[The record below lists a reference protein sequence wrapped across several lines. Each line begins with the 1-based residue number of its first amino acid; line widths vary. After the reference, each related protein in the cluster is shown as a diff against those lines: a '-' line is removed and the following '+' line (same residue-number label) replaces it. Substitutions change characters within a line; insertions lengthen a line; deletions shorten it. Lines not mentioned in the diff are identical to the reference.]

1 MPTFKCLFEANQQ
14 EKKQYQILILNFALG
29 DLYVVIVHF
38 TYFQSKKHVI
48 NILLII
54 NKLSYIILIIVVS
67 INDIKLINICTNSPQ
82 IFYLVTL
89 SVLLK
94 CNICFSISCLLLSLV
109 IVTVCSYILL
119 VILQFRCENLLFITS
134 GS

>member
-1 MPTFKCLFEANQQ
+1 MPTLKCLFEANQQ

-82 IFYLVTL
+82 IFYLVAL